1 MKLNKIVSGI
11 AQSGDPG
18 AYIRQEVE
26 EGLSPITERV
36 DRLEKKIDLLILT
49 MQRIEAGLQKI
60 QPLYDFVSK
69 LPFFKK

>member
-1 MKLNKIVSGI
+1 MNLDRLVGGI

-18 AYIRQEVE
+18 AWIRSEIE
-26 EGLSPITERV
+26 EGISPITDRV

-49 MQRIEAGLQKI
+49 MQSVDSNLKKL
-60 QPLYDFVSK
+60 QPLYEFVVK

>member
-11 AQSGDPG
+11 VQSGDPG
-18 AYIRQEVE
+18 AYLKQEIE
-26 EGLSPITERV
+26 QSIEPITQRV

-60 QPLYDFVSK
+60 LPLYDFISK

>member
-18 AYIRQEVE
+18 AYSRQEVE

-49 MQRIEAGLQKI
+49 MKEIDESLKKL
-60 QPLYDFVSK
+60 QPLYDFVTR

>member
-60 QPLYDFVSK
+60 QPLYDFISK

>member
-1 MKLNKIVSGI
+1 MNFDKLLGGV

-18 AYIRQEVE
+18 AFLRKEVE
-26 EGLSPITERV
+26 ESISPITNRV

-49 MQRIEAGLQKI
+49 MKGIETSLDRL
-60 QPLYDFVSK
+60 QPLYDFVIK